1 MMTAPQSN
9 RVQAPD
15 AGLLSGKG
23 AQGARA
29 FTVVELMVVVAIIGI
44 LATLLLPP
52 LGRAKSRGQ
61 SIYCLNNLRQLGLS
75 LHMYAGDNDD
85 ALPYNMGSEGTR
97 RTVAA
102 GTFLN
107 WVNNVMTWELD
118 SDNTNTALL
127 AKGGLGPYLTGGTS
141 IFRCPADHVLS
152 GVQIAAGWSGRVRS
166 VSMNAMLGNA
176 GEFLAGNVNTNNPG
190 YRQFFR
196 MSDVPQPSQIFAFV
210 EEHPDSINDGYF
222 INRYYSHEWMD
233 LPASYHNGGAN
244 FAFADGHSEFRF
256 WRNSSTMPPARPD
269 AAQLPRSVAYGDR
282 SDLNWVLS
290 RTSVLSPMEPPGYRA
305 SY

>member
-1 MMTAPQSN
+1 MFDTKHNPAAPLRESSCALNRTAS
-9 RVQAPD
+9 R
-15 AGLLSGKG
+15 GG
-23 AQGARA
+23 
-29 FTVVELMVVVAIIGI
+29 FTVVELLVVVAIIGM
-44 LATLLLPP
+44 LATLVLPP
-52 LGRAKSRGQ
+52 LGRAKARGQ

-75 LHMYAGDNDD
+75 LQMYAGDHDD
-85 ALPYNMGSEGTR
+85 VLPYNMGTDGTR
-97 RTVAA
+97 KTVAD

-141 IFRCPADHVLS
+141 IFRCPADNALS
-152 GVQIAAGWSGRVRS
+152 SAQLEAGWSGRVRS

-176 GEFLAGNVNTNNPG
+176 GEFLAGSINTNNPG

-196 MSDVPQPSQIFAFV
+196 MSDVPQASQIFAFV

-222 INRYYSHEWMD
+222 INRYYAYEWMD

-244 FAFADGHSEFRF
+244 FAFVDGHAEFRP
-256 WRNSSTMPPARPD
+256 WRNASTKPAARPD
-269 AAQLPRSVAYGDR
+269 AAELPKRVPAGDR
-282 SDLNWVLS
+282 GDLYWVLS
-290 RTSVLSPMEPPGYRA
+290 RMSILSPEAASGYRA

>member
-1 MMTAPQSN
+1 MTAPPSN
-9 RVQAPD
+9 PAQTPD
-15 AGLLSGKG
+15 TGLWHGNG
-23 AQGARA
+23 ACDSRA

-44 LATLLLPP
+44 LASLVLPP

-75 LHMYAGDNDD
+75 LHMYAGDNED

-102 GTFLN
+102 GTFQN

-127 AKGGLGPYLTGGTS
+127 AKGGLGPYLTGGTG
-141 IFRCPADHVLS
+141 IFRCPADNALS
-152 GVQIAAGWSGRVRS
+152 SVQIAAGWSGRARS

-196 MSDVPQPSQIFAFV
+196 MADVPQPSQIFAFV

-222 INRYYSHEWMD
+222 INRYYSYEWMD

-244 FAFADGHSEFRF
+244 FAFADGHSEFRA
-256 WRNSSTMPPARPD
+256 WRNASTMPPARPD
-269 AAQLPRSVAYGDR
+269 AAQLPKPVSAGERGD
-282 SDLNWVLS
+282 LYWVLS
-290 RTSVLSPMEPPGYRA
+290 RMSILAQEPGYRA